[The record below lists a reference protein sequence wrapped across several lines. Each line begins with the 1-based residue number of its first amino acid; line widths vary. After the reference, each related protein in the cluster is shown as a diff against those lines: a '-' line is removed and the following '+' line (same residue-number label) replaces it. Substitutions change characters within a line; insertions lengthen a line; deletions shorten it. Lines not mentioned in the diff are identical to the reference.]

1 MSEWVVGADH
11 ETQAILV
18 NVVHFQIGG
27 LDGQS
32 DDANIDGAV
41 LDALQNLVAEIAIDT
56 DVHQGIAA
64 LKLRKN
70 IGEQVKT
77 GGFIGAED
85 DQALNHVTAASND
98 LNGFVAHAE
107 QLFRVF
113 EKDFTGGSQLDG
125 LGGAVEKPGFLG
137 LFERENFGAN
147 GRLRAA
153 KSLAG
158 TGEDIQCC

>member
-32 DDANIDGAV
+32 DDANIAGAV

-64 LKLRKN
+64 LKFRKN

-85 DQALNHVTAASND
+85 HRALNHVTAVSND
-98 LNGFVAHAE
+98 LNGFVSQAE
-107 QLFRVF
+107 EFFGVL
-113 EKDFTGGSQLDG
+113 EKNFTGGRQLDG
-125 LGGAVEKPGFLG
+125 IWRAVQKPGF
-137 LFERENFGAN
+137 
-147 GRLRAA
+147 
-153 KSLAG
+153 
-158 TGEDIQCC
+158 